1 MEIVIKRKNL
11 ELWHSLNYL
20 YIYFYLYQYLLSYYC
35 FQKYKMFIPN
45 VSQMFPKMFIPK
57 FDCLAWTHVCAAPGD
72 VGEGWMVGRA
82 TRKCLRTGP
91 GQLGPSGGP
100 GRLGRVALA
109 RSGLLLAPA
118 PPACLTS
125 TSHRLRHCQ
134 RSSSSSSCFCFCSPL
149 GCHKTMRGRSNWSQY
164 MQP

>member
-35 FQKYKMFIPN
+35 FQKYKMFIP
-45 VSQMFPKMFIPK
+45 K
-57 FDCLAWTHVCAAPGD
+57 FDCLAWPHICAAPGD

-134 RSSSSSSCFCFCSPL
+134 RSSSSSSSSSCFCSPL
-149 GCHKTMRGRSNWSQY
+149 RCHKTMRGRSNRSQY
-164 MQP
+164 M